1 MVLGTRASVEP
12 NGGNSLKEIFKT
24 AMRLDHLM
32 FGMNIENDRERVIF
46 REVCLCEVTMWVNSD
61 FSRIA
66 AS

>member
-1 MVLGTRASVEP
+1 MISGTRASVEP
-12 NGGNSLKEIFKT
+12 SGGNSLEEIFKT

-32 FGMNIENDRERVIF
+32 FGMNIEHDRERVIF
-46 REVCLCEVTMWVNSD
+46 REVRLCEVTMWVNND